1 MQHEPE
7 AMKDNAYF
15 DNAATTWP
23 KPEPVYRFMD
33 SFFRSH
39 GVNPGRSGS
48 LLAVEAEQMI
58 TATRRMLAGFFG
70 FSGSANRVIFT
81 LNGTDAL
88 NMSIGGL
95 VSPGDH
101 LITTRL
107 EHNAVL
113 RTANHLERDARLA
126 VTRIAAQADG
136 YIDPQDI
143 KAALRPDTRAIVL
156 NHASNVIGTV
166 QDLAAVAAIARDAG
180 VHLIVDAAQ
189 TAGVVPI
196 DMDDLGISV
205 LTFPG
210 HKGLFGPMGIG
221 GMIVAE
227 SVDLAPQ
234 RFGGT
239 GVDSLSEY
247 QPDAYPYHLEAGTV
261 SLPGIAGLHAA
272 QLWFRELGQQRH
284 ETAMVESS
292 SGDAL
297 SEATSG
303 EADQALDHGTLCRL
317 AMHHVHQVELAHL
330 DRIEAKLREFKAVSI
345 LADARADARVAT
357 LSFTVDGLST
367 ERVADQLDADHQI
380 CARAGL
386 QCAPLVHVDAK
397 TVDGGGTI
405 RLSPGYFTDEEDMQ
419 QLLEALDDILG

>member
-1 MQHEPE
+1 
-7 AMKDNAYF
+7 MKDNAYF

-23 KPEPVYRFMD
+23 KPESVYQFMD

-48 LLAVEAEQMI
+48 LLAIEAEQMI
-58 TATRRMLAGFFG
+58 TATRRMLADFFG
-70 FSGSANRVIFT
+70 HSGSADRVIFT

-88 NMSIGGL
+88 NAGIAGL
-95 VSPGDH
+95 VTAGDH
-101 LITTRL
+101 LVTTRL

-113 RTANHLERDARLA
+113 RTTNHLERDARLN
-126 VTRIAAQADG
+126 VTRVAAQADG
-136 YIDPQDI
+136 YVLAEDI
-143 KAALRPDTRAIVL
+143 KAALRPETRVIVL

-166 QDLAAVAAIARDAG
+166 QPLEKVAQIARDAG

-189 TAGVVPI
+189 TAGVLPI
-196 DMDDLGISV
+196 DMDELGISV

-210 HKGLFGPMGIG
+210 HKGLFGPMGTG

-239 GVDSLSEY
+239 GVDSLSTY

-261 SLPGIAGLHAA
+261 SVPGIAGLHAA
-272 QLWFRELGQQRH
+272 QLWFRELGRELQRG
-284 ETAMVESS
+284 EEGER
-292 SGDAL
+292 SGDAAEMKN
-297 SEATSG
+297 S
-303 EADQALDHGTLCRL
+303 ALDAGPATDHGSLCRL
-317 AMHHVHQVELAHL
+317 AMHHVHQVELSHL
-330 DRIEAKLREFKAVSI
+330 ARIEEKLREYESVTI
-345 LADARADARVAT
+345 LAKARSDARVAT
-357 LSFTVDGLST
+357 LSFTVEGLST

-386 QCAPLVHVDAK
+386 QCAPLVHVDAG
-397 TVDGGGTI
+397 TVEAGGTI

-419 QLLEALDDILG
+419 QLLMALDDILG